1 MGDLGSIAE
10 LGRSPGERNSYTF
23 QYSGLENS
31 MDGGAWWATVD
42 WVTKSRTRLSE
53 FLYNS
58 RKRGKKNKILSE
70 QIKERAMIAKLVIVF
85 KTNEKQTN
93 LSKLFYCLF
102 FYFLGALVLLILVN
116 SDSLFRPNTF

>member
-1 MGDLGSIAE
+1 
-10 LGRSPGERNSYTF
+10 
-23 QYSGLENS
+23 

-70 QIKERAMIAKLVIVF
+70 QIRERAMIAKLVIVF
-85 KTNEKQTN
+85 KTNVKK
-93 LSKLFYCLF
+93 SKPICQ
-102 FYFLGALVLLILVN
+102 N
-116 SDSLFRPNTF
+116 SFIAYSFIS